1 MEDAGGASQANPNK
15 ALAKKELTQLQKTYK
30 EHGFK
35 IIK

>member
-15 ALAKKELTQLQKTYK
+15 VLAKKELTQLQKTYK